1 MTDLNKIMTQASTIT
16 VERVTP
22 KISKIKFAN
31 PPVNLII
38 PETVSR
44 LHEVVKELSEDE
56 KVQVVIF
63 TSGIADY
70 FYNHFDLTRVDD
82 FPIGSEANAIPVWTD
97 LVLRLSKA
105 SFISIAS
112 IRGRTRG
119 GGNELSLAC
128 DLRYASREKAFF
140 SQPEVG
146 TGVIPGGGGSE
157 RLPRLIGRDRAL
169 EVILSSED
177 YDADIA
183 EHYGWVTRTIA
194 DKDLDSLVDAMASRL
209 ASFDKTALAAA
220 KMQINRATLPPD
232 ADLQAAYTE
241 FLASLSFPG
250 FKPRAAKFLK
260 LLTELGLHDIEK
272 RLGHYI
278 GIASKF

>member
-1 MTDLNKIMTQASTIT
+1 MKNASTIT
-16 VERVTP
+16 VERATP
-22 KISKIKFAN
+22 KIVKIQFAN

-38 PETVSR
+38 PETVTR
-44 LHEVVKELSEDE
+44 LHEVVKELCEDE
-56 KVQVVIF
+56 NVHVVIF

-70 FYNHFDLTRVDD
+70 FYNHFDLTRMSE
-82 FPIGSEANAIPVWTD
+82 FPEDLESSEANGISVWTD
-97 LVLRLSKA
+97 LVIRLSKA
-105 SFISIAS
+105 PFISIGA

-119 GGNELSLAC
+119 GGNELSLAF

-140 SQPEVG
+140 GQPEVG
-146 TGVIPGGGGSE
+146 SGVIPGGGGSE

-183 EHYGWVTRTIA
+183 ERYGWVTRAIA
-194 DKDLDSLVDAMASRL
+194 DKDLDSFVDAMASRL
-209 ASFDKTALAAA
+209 ASFDKTALTAA

-250 FKPRAAKFLK
+250 FKPRAAKFVK
-260 LLTELGLHDIEK
+260 FLTELGIHDIEK

>member
-1 MTDLNKIMTQASTIT
+1 VKNASTIT

-22 KISKIKFAN
+22 KIVKIKFAN

-38 PETVSR
+38 PETVTR
-44 LHEVVKELSEDE
+44 LHGLVRELGEDE
-56 KVQVVIF
+56 EVHVVIF
-63 TSGIADY
+63 TSGTADY
-70 FYNHFDLTRVDD
+70 FYNHFDLTRISE
-82 FPIGSEANAIPVWTD
+82 FPGASEGSEANRISVWTD
-97 LVLRLSKA
+97 LVIRLSKA
-105 SFISIAS
+105 PFISIGA

-119 GGNELSLAC
+119 GGNELSLAF

-140 SQPEVG
+140 GQPEVG
-146 TGVIPGGGGSE
+146 SGVIPGGGGSE

-194 DKDLDSLVDAMASRL
+194 DKDLDSFVDAMASRL

-250 FKPRAAKFLK
+250 FKPRAAKLLKFL
-260 LLTELGLHDIEK
+260 TDLGVHDIEK

>member
-1 MTDLNKIMTQASTIT
+1 MRKDKIVKNVSTIT
-16 VERVTP
+16 VEQVTP
-22 KISKIKFAN
+22 KIVKIKFAN

-38 PETVSR
+38 PETVTR
-44 LHEVVKELSEDE
+44 LHEVVKELCEDE
-56 KVQVVIF
+56 KVHVVIF

-70 FYNHFDLTRVDD
+70 FYNHFDLTRMSE
-82 FPIGSEANAIPVWTD
+82 FPEGSEANGISVWTD
-97 LVLRLSKA
+97 LVIRLSKA
-105 SFISIAS
+105 PFISIGA

-119 GGNELSLAC
+119 GGNELSLAF

-140 SQPEVG
+140 GQPEVG
-146 TGVIPGGGGSE
+146 SGVIPGGGGSE

-194 DKDLDSLVDAMASRL
+194 DKDLDSFVDAMASRL

-260 LLTELGLHDIEK
+260 FLTELGLRDIEK

>member
-1 MTDLNKIMTQASTIT
+1 MKNASTIT

-22 KISKIKFAN
+22 KIVKIKFAN
-31 PPVNLII
+31 PPVNLIV
-38 PETVSR
+38 PETVTR
-44 LHEVVKELSEDE
+44 LHEVVKELGEDA
-56 KVQVVIF
+56 KVHVVIF
-63 TSGIADY
+63 TSGVADY
-70 FYNHFDLTRVDD
+70 FYNHFDLTRISE
-82 FPIGSEANAIPVWTD
+82 FPGASEDAEANGISVWTD
-97 LVLRLSKA
+97 LVIRLSKA
-105 SFISIAS
+105 PFISIGA

-119 GGNELSLAC
+119 GGNELSLAF

-140 SQPEVG
+140 GQPEVG
-146 TGVIPGGGGSE
+146 SGVIPGGGGSE
-157 RLPRLIGRDRAL
+157 RLPRLIGRDRAF

-194 DKDLDSLVDAMASRL
+194 DKDLDSFVDGMASRL

-250 FKPRAAKFLK
+250 FKPRAAKLLKFL
-260 LLTELGLHDIEK
+260 TDLGIHDIEK

>member
-1 MTDLNKIMTQASTIT
+1 MRKDKIMKNASTIT

-22 KISKIKFAN
+22 KIVKIKFAN
-31 PPVNLII
+31 PPVNLIV
-38 PETVSR
+38 PETVTR
-44 LHEVVKELSEDE
+44 LHEVVKELCEDE
-56 KVQVVIF
+56 KVHVVIF

-70 FYNHFDLTRVDD
+70 FYNHFDLTRMSE
-82 FPIGSEANAIPVWTD
+82 FPEGSEANGISVWTD
-97 LVLRLSKA
+97 LVIRLSKA
-105 SFISIAS
+105 PFISIGA

-119 GGNELSLAC
+119 GGNELSLAF
-128 DLRYASREKAFF
+128 DLRYASRENAFF
-140 SQPEVG
+140 GQPEVG
-146 TGVIPGGGGSE
+146 SGVIPGGGGSE

-194 DKDLDSLVDAMASRL
+194 DKDLDSFVDAMASRL

-260 LLTELGLHDIEK
+260 FVTELGLHDIEK

>member
-1 MTDLNKIMTQASTIT
+1 MKHASTIT
-16 VERVTP
+16 VERATP
-22 KISKIKFAN
+22 KIVKIKFAN

-38 PETVSR
+38 PETVTR
-44 LHEVVKELSEDE
+44 LHEVVKELCEDE
-56 KVQVVIF
+56 NVHVVIF

-70 FYNHFDLTRVDD
+70 FYNHFDLTRMSE
-82 FPIGSEANAIPVWTD
+82 FPEDLESSEVNGMSVWTD
-97 LVLRLSKA
+97 LVIRLSKA
-105 SFISIAS
+105 PFISIGA

-119 GGNELSLAC
+119 GGNELSLAF

-140 SQPEVG
+140 GQPEVG
-146 TGVIPGGGGSE
+146 SGVIPGGGGSE

-183 EHYGWVTRTIA
+183 EHYGWVTRAIA
-194 DKDLDSLVDAMASRL
+194 DKDLDSFVDAMASRL
-209 ASFDKTALAAA
+209 ASFDKTALTAA

-260 LLTELGLHDIEK
+260 FLTELGIHDIEK

>member
-1 MTDLNKIMTQASTIT
+1 
-16 VERVTP
+16 VG
-22 KISKIKFAN
+22 
-31 PPVNLII
+31 
-38 PETVSR
+38 
-44 LHEVVKELSEDE
+44 
-56 KVQVVIF
+56 VQ
-63 TSGIADY
+63 G
-70 FYNHFDLTRVDD
+70 
-82 FPIGSEANAIPVWTD
+82 
-97 LVLRLSKA
+97 
-105 SFISIAS
+105 
-112 IRGRTRG
+112 G
-119 GGNELSLAC
+119 GGNELSLAF
-128 DLRYASREKAFF
+128 DLRYASRENAFF
-140 SQPEVG
+140 GQPEVG
-146 TGVIPGGGGSE
+146 SGVIPGGGGSE

-194 DKDLDSLVDAMASRL
+194 DKDLDSFVDAMASRL

-220 KMQINRATLPPD
+220 KKQINRATLPPD

-260 LLTELGLHDIEK
+260 FLTELGLHDIEK

>member
-1 MTDLNKIMTQASTIT
+1 MKNASTIT

-22 KISKIKFAN
+22 KIVKIKFAN

-38 PETVSR
+38 PETVTR
-44 LHEVVKELSEDE
+44 LHEVVKELCEDE
-56 KVQVVIF
+56 KVHVVIF

-70 FYNHFDLTRVDD
+70 FYNHFDLTRMSE
-82 FPIGSEANAIPVWTD
+82 FPEGSEANGISVWTD
-97 LVLRLSKA
+97 LVIRLSKA
-105 SFISIAS
+105 PFISIGA

-119 GGNELSLAC
+119 GGNELSLAF
-128 DLRYASREKAFF
+128 DLRYASRENAFF
-140 SQPEVG
+140 GQPEVG
-146 TGVIPGGGGSE
+146 SGVIPGGGGSE

-194 DKDLDSLVDAMASRL
+194 DKDLDSFVDAMASRL

>member
-1 MTDLNKIMTQASTIT
+1 MKNASTIT

-22 KISKIKFAN
+22 KIVKIKFAN

-38 PETVSR
+38 PETVTR
-44 LHEVVKELSEDE
+44 LHEVVKELCEDE
-56 KVQVVIF
+56 KVHVVIF

-70 FYNHFDLTRVDD
+70 FYNHFDLTRMSE
-82 FPIGSEANAIPVWTD
+82 FPEGSEANGISVWTD
-97 LVLRLSKA
+97 LVIRLSKA
-105 SFISIAS
+105 PFISIGA

-119 GGNELSLAC
+119 GGNELSLAF
-128 DLRYASREKAFF
+128 DLRYASRENAFF
-140 SQPEVG
+140 GQPEVG
-146 TGVIPGGGGSE
+146 SGVIPGGGGSE

-194 DKDLDSLVDAMASRL
+194 DKDLDSFVDAMASRL

-260 LLTELGLHDIEK
+260 FLTELGLHDIEK

>member
-1 MTDLNKIMTQASTIT
+1 MKNASTIT
-16 VERVTP
+16 VERATP
-22 KISKIKFAN
+22 KIVKIQFAN

-38 PETVSR
+38 PETVTR
-44 LHEVVKELSEDE
+44 LHEVVKELCEDE
-56 KVQVVIF
+56 NVHVVIF

-70 FYNHFDLTRVDD
+70 FYNHFDLTRMSE
-82 FPIGSEANAIPVWTD
+82 FPEDLESSEVNGMSVWTD
-97 LVLRLSKA
+97 LVIRLSKA
-105 SFISIAS
+105 PFISIGA

-119 GGNELSLAC
+119 GGNELSLAF

-140 SQPEVG
+140 GQPEVG
-146 TGVIPGGGGSE
+146 SGVIPGGGGSE

-183 EHYGWVTRTIA
+183 EHYGWVTRAIA
-194 DKDLDSLVDAMASRL
+194 DKDLDSFVDAMASRL
-209 ASFDKTALAAA
+209 ASFDKTALTAA

-250 FKPRAAKFLK
+250 FKPRAAKFVK
-260 LLTELGLHDIEK
+260 FLTELGIHDIEK

>member
-1 MTDLNKIMTQASTIT
+1 MKNASTIT

-22 KISKIKFAN
+22 KIVKIEFAN

-38 PETVSR
+38 PETVTR
-44 LHEVVKELSEDE
+44 LHEVVKELCEDE
-56 KVQVVIF
+56 KVHVVIF

-70 FYNHFDLTRVDD
+70 FYNHFDLTLMSE
-82 FPIGSEANAIPVWTD
+82 FPGASEDAEANGISVWTD
-97 LVLRLSKA
+97 LVIRLSKA
-105 SFISIAS
+105 PFISIGA

-119 GGNELSLAC
+119 GGNELSLAF

-140 SQPEVG
+140 GQPEVG
-146 TGVIPGGGGSE
+146 SGVIPGGGGSE

-183 EHYGWVTRTIA
+183 EHYGWVTRAIA
-194 DKDLDSLVDAMASRL
+194 DKDLDSFVDAMASRL

-232 ADLQAAYTE
+232 ADLQVAYTE

-250 FKPRAAKFLK
+250 FKPRAAKLLKFL
-260 LLTELGLHDIEK
+260 TDLGIHDIEK

>member
-1 MTDLNKIMTQASTIT
+1 MKNASTIT

-22 KISKIKFAN
+22 KIVKIKFAN

-38 PETVSR
+38 PETVTR
-44 LHEVVKELSEDE
+44 LHEVVKELCEDE
-56 KVQVVIF
+56 KVHVVIF

-70 FYNHFDLTRVDD
+70 FYNHFDLTRMSE
-82 FPIGSEANAIPVWTD
+82 FPEGSEANGISVWTD
-97 LVLRLSKA
+97 LVIRLSKA
-105 SFISIAS
+105 PFISIGA

-119 GGNELSLAC
+119 GGNELSLAF
-128 DLRYASREKAFF
+128 DLRYASRENAFF
-140 SQPEVG
+140 GQPEVG
-146 TGVIPGGGGSE
+146 SGVIPGGGGSE

-169 EVILSSED
+169 EVILGSED

-194 DKDLDSLVDAMASRL
+194 DKDLDSFVDAMASRL

-260 LLTELGLHDIEK
+260 FVTELGLHDIEK

>member
-1 MTDLNKIMTQASTIT
+1 MKNASTIT
-16 VERVTP
+16 VERATP
-22 KISKIKFAN
+22 KIVKIKFAN

-38 PETVSR
+38 PETVTR
-44 LHEVVKELSEDE
+44 LHEVVKELCEDE
-56 KVQVVIF
+56 SVHVVIF

-70 FYNHFDLTRVDD
+70 FYNHFDLTRMSE
-82 FPIGSEANAIPVWTD
+82 FPEDLESSEANGISVWTD
-97 LVLRLSKA
+97 LVIRLSKA
-105 SFISIAS
+105 PFISIGA

-119 GGNELSLAC
+119 GGNELSLAF

-140 SQPEVG
+140 GQPEVG
-146 TGVIPGGGGSE
+146 SGVIPGGGGSE

-183 EHYGWVTRTIA
+183 ERYGWVTRAIA
-194 DKDLDSLVDAMASRL
+194 DKDLDSFVDAMASRL
-209 ASFDKTALAAA
+209 ASFDKTALTAA

-250 FKPRAAKFLK
+250 FKPRAAKFVK
-260 LLTELGLHDIEK
+260 FLTELGIHDIEK

>member
-1 MTDLNKIMTQASTIT
+1 MKNASTIT

-22 KISKIKFAN
+22 KIVKIKFAN

-38 PETVSR
+38 PETVTR
-44 LHEVVKELSEDE
+44 LHEVVKELCEDE
-56 KVQVVIF
+56 KVHVVIF

-70 FYNHFDLTRVDD
+70 FYNHFDLTRMSE
-82 FPIGSEANAIPVWTD
+82 FPEGSEANGISVWTD
-97 LVLRLSKA
+97 LVIRLSKA
-105 SFISIAS
+105 PFISIGA

-119 GGNELSLAC
+119 GGNELSLAF

-140 SQPEVG
+140 GQPEVG
-146 TGVIPGGGGSE
+146 SGVIPGGGGSE

-194 DKDLDSLVDAMASRL
+194 DKDLDSFVDAMASRL

-260 LLTELGLHDIEK
+260 FLTELGLHDIEM

-278 GIASKF
+278 GIASKL

>member
-1 MTDLNKIMTQASTIT
+1 MRKDKIMKNASTIT

-22 KISKIKFAN
+22 KIVKIKFAN

-38 PETVSR
+38 PETVTR
-44 LHEVVKELSEDE
+44 LHEVVKELCEDE
-56 KVQVVIF
+56 KVHVVIF

-70 FYNHFDLTRVDD
+70 FYNHFDLTRMSE
-82 FPIGSEANAIPVWTD
+82 FPEGSEANGISVWTD
-97 LVLRLSKA
+97 LVIRLSKA
-105 SFISIAS
+105 PFISIGA

-119 GGNELSLAC
+119 GGNELSLAF
-128 DLRYASREKAFF
+128 DLRYASRENAFF
-140 SQPEVG
+140 GQPEVG
-146 TGVIPGGGGSE
+146 SGVIPGGGGSE

-183 EHYGWVTRTIA
+183 EHYGWVTRTTA
-194 DKDLDSLVDAMASRL
+194 DKDLDSFVDAMASRL
-209 ASFDKTALAAA
+209 ASFDKTALTAA

-260 LLTELGLHDIEK
+260 FLTELGLHDIEM

>member
-1 MTDLNKIMTQASTIT
+1 MKNVSTIT
-16 VERVTP
+16 VEQVTP
-22 KISKIKFAN
+22 KIVKIKFAN

-38 PETVSR
+38 PETVTR
-44 LHEVVKELSEDE
+44 LHEVVKELCEDE
-56 KVQVVIF
+56 KVHVVIF

-70 FYNHFDLTRVDD
+70 FYNHFDLTRMSE
-82 FPIGSEANAIPVWTD
+82 FPEGSEANGISVWTD
-97 LVLRLSKA
+97 LVIRLSKA
-105 SFISIAS
+105 PFISIGA

-119 GGNELSLAC
+119 GGNELSLAF

-140 SQPEVG
+140 GQPEVG
-146 TGVIPGGGGSE
+146 SGVIPGGGGSE

-194 DKDLDSLVDAMASRL
+194 DKDLDSFVDAMVSRL

-260 LLTELGLHDIEK
+260 FLTELGLRDIEK
-272 RLGHYI
+272 HLGHYI

>member
-1 MTDLNKIMTQASTIT
+1 MKNASTIT

-22 KISKIKFAN
+22 KIVKIKFAN

-38 PETVSR
+38 PETVTR
-44 LHEVVKELSEDE
+44 LHEVVKELCEDE
-56 KVQVVIF
+56 KVHVVIF

-70 FYNHFDLTRVDD
+70 FYNHFDLTRMSK
-82 FPIGSEANAIPVWTD
+82 FPEGSEANGISVWTD
-97 LVLRLSKA
+97 LVIRLSKA
-105 SFISIAS
+105 PFISIGA

-119 GGNELSLAC
+119 GGNELSLAF
-128 DLRYASREKAFF
+128 DLRYASRENAFF
-140 SQPEVG
+140 GQPEVG
-146 TGVIPGGGGSE
+146 SGVIPGGGGSE

-194 DKDLDSLVDAMASRL
+194 EKDLDSFVDAMASRL

>member
-1 MTDLNKIMTQASTIT
+1 MKNTSTIT

-22 KISKIKFAN
+22 KIVKIKFAN
-31 PPVNLII
+31 PPVNLIV
-38 PETVSR
+38 PETVTR
-44 LHEVVKELSEDE
+44 LHEVVKELGEDE
-56 KVQVVIF
+56 KVHVVIF
-63 TSGIADY
+63 TSGVADY
-70 FYNHFDLTRVDD
+70 FYNHFDLTRVAD

-119 GGNELSLAC
+119 GGNELSLAF

-140 SQPEVG
+140 GQPEVG
-146 TGVIPGGGGSE
+146 SGVIPGGGGSE
-157 RLPRLIGRDRAL
+157 RLPRIIGRDRAL

-194 DKDLDSLVDAMASRL
+194 DKDLDSFVDAMASRL

-232 ADLQAAYTE
+232 TDLRAAYTE

-250 FKPRAAKFLK
+250 FKPRAAK
-260 LLTELGLHDIEK
+260 LLTFLTDLGLHDIEK

>member
-1 MTDLNKIMTQASTIT
+1 MTQSSTIT
-16 VERVTP
+16 VERITP
-22 KISKIKFAN
+22 KILKIKFAN

-38 PETVSR
+38 PETVTR
-44 LHEVVKELSEDE
+44 LHEVVKEVSEDE

-70 FYNHFDLTRVDD
+70 FYNHFDLTRVAE
-82 FPIGSEANAIPVWTD
+82 FPIGSEADAIPVWTD

-119 GGNELSLAC
+119 GGNELSLAF

-140 SQPEVG
+140 GQPEVG
-146 TGVIPGGGGSE
+146 SGVIPGGGGSE
-157 RLPRLIGRDRAL
+157 RLPRFIGRDRAL

-177 YDADIA
+177 YNAEIA
-183 EHYGWVTRTIA
+183 EQYGWVTRTIPDNEL
-194 DKDLDSLVDAMASRL
+194 DKFVDDMASRI
-209 ASFDKTALAAA
+209 ASFDKTALVAA
-220 KMQINRATLPPD
+220 KRQINRATLPPD

-241 FLASLSFPG
+241 FMASLNFPG

-260 LLTELGLHDIEK
+260 FLTDLG
-272 RLGHYI
+272 
-278 GIASKF
+278 

>member
-1 MTDLNKIMTQASTIT
+1 MKNASTIT
-16 VERVTP
+16 VERATP
-22 KISKIKFAN
+22 KIVKIKFAN

-38 PETVSR
+38 PETVTR
-44 LHEVVKELSEDE
+44 LHEVVKELCEDE
-56 KVQVVIF
+56 SVHVVIF

-70 FYNHFDLTRVDD
+70 FYNHFDLTRMSE
-82 FPIGSEANAIPVWTD
+82 FPEDLESSEANGISVWTD
-97 LVLRLSKA
+97 LVIRLSKA
-105 SFISIAS
+105 PFISIGA

-119 GGNELSLAC
+119 GGNELSLAF

-140 SQPEVG
+140 GQPEVG
-146 TGVIPGGGGSE
+146 SGVIPGGGGSE

-169 EVILSSED
+169 EAILSSED

-183 EHYGWVTRTIA
+183 ERYGWVTRAIA
-194 DKDLDSLVDAMASRL
+194 DKDLDSFVDAMASRL
-209 ASFDKTALAAA
+209 ASFDKTALTAA

-250 FKPRAAKFLK
+250 FKPRAAKFVK
-260 LLTELGLHDIEK
+260 FLTELGIHDIEK

>member
-1 MTDLNKIMTQASTIT
+1 MRKDKIMKNASTIT

-22 KISKIKFAN
+22 KIVKIKFAN

-38 PETVSR
+38 PETVTR
-44 LHEVVKELSEDE
+44 LHEVVKELCEDE
-56 KVQVVIF
+56 KVHVVIF

-70 FYNHFDLTRVDD
+70 FYNHFDLTRMSE
-82 FPIGSEANAIPVWTD
+82 FPEGSEANGISVWTD
-97 LVLRLSKA
+97 LVIRLSKA
-105 SFISIAS
+105 PFISIGA

-119 GGNELSLAC
+119 GGNELSLAF
-128 DLRYASREKAFF
+128 DLRYASRENAFF
-140 SQPEVG
+140 GQPEVG
-146 TGVIPGGGGSE
+146 SGVIPGGGGSE

-194 DKDLDSLVDAMASRL
+194 DKDLDSFVDAMASRL

-260 LLTELGLHDIEK
+260 FVTELGLHDIEK

>member
-1 MTDLNKIMTQASTIT
+1 MTQPSTIT
-16 VERVTP
+16 VERITP
-22 KISKIKFAN
+22 KIIKIKFAN

-38 PETVSR
+38 PETVTR

-70 FYNHFDLTRVDD
+70 FYNHFDLTRVTE
-82 FPIGSEANAIPVWTD
+82 FPTGSEANAVPVWTD

-105 SFISIAS
+105 PFISIAS

-119 GGNELSLAC
+119 GGNELSLAF

-140 SQPEVG
+140 GQPEVG
-146 TGVIPGGGGSE
+146 SGVIPGGGGSE

-169 EVILSSED
+169 EAILSSED
-177 YDADIA
+177 YNADIA

-194 DKDLDSLVDAMASRL
+194 DDELDSFVDTMASRL

-220 KMQINRATLPPD
+220 KTQINRATLPPD
-232 ADLQAAYTE
+232 ADLYAAYAE
-241 FLASLSFPG
+241 FVASLSFPG
-250 FKPRAAKFLK
+250 FNTRSVSFVK
-260 LLTELGLHDIEK
+260 LLTDLGIHDIEK
-272 RLGHYI
+272 RLGHYL
-278 GIASKF
+278 GIANKYL

>member
-1 MTDLNKIMTQASTIT
+1 MKHASTIT
-16 VERVTP
+16 VERATP
-22 KISKIKFAN
+22 KIVKIQFAN

-38 PETVSR
+38 PETVTR
-44 LHEVVKELSEDE
+44 LHEVVKELCEDE
-56 KVQVVIF
+56 NVHVVIF

-70 FYNHFDLTRVDD
+70 FYNHFDLTRMSE
-82 FPIGSEANAIPVWTD
+82 FPEDLESSEVNGMSVWTD
-97 LVLRLSKA
+97 LVIRLSKA
-105 SFISIAS
+105 PFISIGA

-119 GGNELSLAC
+119 GGNELSLAF

-140 SQPEVG
+140 GQPEVG
-146 TGVIPGGGGSE
+146 SGVIPGGGGSE

-183 EHYGWVTRTIA
+183 EHYGWVTRAIA
-194 DKDLDSLVDAMASRL
+194 DKDLDSFVDAMASRL
-209 ASFDKTALAAA
+209 ASFDKTALTAA

-250 FKPRAAKFLK
+250 FKPRAAKFVK
-260 LLTELGLHDIEK
+260 FLTELGIHDIEK

>member
-1 MTDLNKIMTQASTIT
+1 MRKDKIMKNASTIT

-22 KISKIKFAN
+22 KTVKIKFAN

-38 PETVSR
+38 PETVTR
-44 LHEVVKELSEDE
+44 LHEVVKELCEDE
-56 KVQVVIF
+56 KVHVVIF

-70 FYNHFDLTRVDD
+70 FYNHFDLTRMSE
-82 FPIGSEANAIPVWTD
+82 FPEGSEANGISVWTD
-97 LVLRLSKA
+97 LVIRLSKA
-105 SFISIAS
+105 PFISIGA

-119 GGNELSLAC
+119 GGNELSLAF
-128 DLRYASREKAFF
+128 DLRYASRENAFF
-140 SQPEVG
+140 GQPEVG
-146 TGVIPGGGGSE
+146 SGVIPGGGGSE

-183 EHYGWVTRTIA
+183 EHYGWVTRTMA
-194 DKDLDSLVDAMASRL
+194 DKDLDSFVDAMASRL